1 LIQGLTPIGL
11 EYVVGN
17 LRPCD
22 ADEIRATVWQGSA
35 ASTAHLILTIPGP
48 KWEARTDEG
57 EPAAIGGFVP
67 IWPGLGSGWI
77 WGTDRWDEVV
87 MEVTKALRRS
97 ILPSLDRRGLHRLE
111 ARPMAANVATIRW
124 LGLVGFRMEAV
135 TPRFGRGGEDFALCA
150 RITPDDQARLH

>member
-11 EYVVGN
+11 EYVLGN
-17 LRPCD
+17 LRPSD
-22 ADEIRATVWQGSA
+22 AAEIRATIWLGSA
-35 ASTAHLILTIPGP
+35 KATAELVERIPGP
-48 KWEARTDEG
+48 KWEARTVLG

-67 IWPGLGSGWI
+67 VWPGLGSGWI

-87 MEVTKALRRS
+87 MEVTRALKRN

-124 LGLVGFRMEAV
+124 LQLVGFGFEAV

-150 RITPDDQARLH
+150 RITDDQAQLH